1 MRSIVPVL
9 AMAVMVLSGAVRAE
23 ETPAGYVVAVTLAG
37 EDASAKTA
45 VVRQGKELPAK
56 LMMPVFAGDV
66 VFLRDAASRIALELG
81 QGNTVEVGGS
91 LARYNVEGEIP
102 TGDDAWSIFKA
113 IGTVLAG
120 DGEEIPENMAAKGDE
135 AELKMPLAVHGAN
148 FIVVGE
154 RNLWLAWTGGKA
166 PFLVTLTQDGKETV
180 LPKSDSRE
188 ANISVKP
195 GKRFSVAI
203 ADAGHQVVPVRF
215 RMRDSLPS
223 MPEELRKAA
232 PGPAADALILSAWL
246 LTQDDGAW
254 AVEAAQALHTR
265 APADQAAAALLE
277 RVIAGWKPE

>member
-9 AMAVMVLSGAVRAE
+9 AMAVMVFSGAVRAE

-166 PFLVTLTQDGKETV
+166 PFLGD
-180 LPKSDSRE
+180 
-188 ANISVKP
+188 
-195 GKRFSVAI
+195 
-203 ADAGHQVVPVRF
+203 ADAGREGNGLAEVRTRERPTSASSQARGF
-215 RMRDSLPS
+215 RLPSRMRGSRP
-223 MPEELRKAA
+223 
-232 PGPAADALILSAWL
+232 
-246 LTQDDGAW
+246 
-254 AVEAAQALHTR
+254 
-265 APADQAAAALLE
+265 
-277 RVIAGWKPE
+277 